1 MDFLQAVEFH
11 NPSSWFCNDITS
23 KRKLTKILT
32 PPRQLRLT
40 RCKCYITININPSR
54 NERPWRNF
62 KQWSLI
68 VLSWKECNNGA
79 SPWFTKIFFFFFQLS
94 LSLVFGWIRIRI
106 CGSNSWADMNPLRR
120 FGPLFHTFLLAS
132 FVSYLVTN
140 SICKLFVDVLFN
152 HNITFLSNDK
162 NKQPFCSSSAAFIIA
177 SRTVYSRIKCET
189 TAFEPLKLLQ
199 YILASS
205 DANQHWYET
214 S

>member
-1 MDFLQAVEFH
+1 MKGPGETL
-11 NPSSWFCNDITS
+11 NNG
-23 KRKLTKILT
+23 
-32 PPRQLRLT
+32 
-40 RCKCYITININPSR
+40 
-54 NERPWRNF
+54 
-62 KQWSLI
+62 
-68 VLSWKECNNGA
+68 VLSYFPEKNATMEHHIGLQ
-79 SPWFTKIFFFFFQLS
+79 KIIFFFQLS